1 MGVGRARPVLRV
13 WKVIAPPG
21 QGSVSVY
28 GAGVWARGARVPE
41 MPSSAHWWAPCP
53 PSALR
58 APQCLH
64 GKEPSPATVLGSPR
78 AGTLGVR
85 TAWD

>member
-1 MGVGRARPVLRV
+1 MVLESGERA
-13 WKVIAPPG
+13 A
-21 QGSVSVY
+21 Y
-28 GAGVWARGARVPE
+28 GLQPE
-41 MPSSAHWWAPCP
+41 MPSSAHWWTPRP

-64 GKEPSPATVLGSPR
+64 GKEPSPATVLGSAR
-78 AGTLGVR
+78 ARTSLDPTLGLR